1 MGCPWVPDTDIH
13 RSRNQISAI
22 GISSSHHSL
31 AGLPASG
38 LTGGLTGNLSGWAV
52 AGFGGSPSA
61 VQPALDNRTHDT
73 GFDRR

>member
-1 MGCPWVPDTDIH
+1 MSEQIDA
-13 RSRNQISAI
+13 SRPACAI

-38 LTGGLTGNLSGWAV
+38 LTGGLAGNLSGWAV